1 MPAIKRSY
9 GLGTIANHYEEHGH
23 PLHSHVMP
31 IYQTSSFGFKDMVE
45 AQETFSG
52 INKDNFVYARR
63 LTKSPVKLSQL
74 TARLPAWAPLPQRYF
89 HY

>member
-45 AQETFSG
+45 AQETFFQRMKTDILILRS
-52 INKDNFVYARR
+52 V
-63 LTKSPVKLSQL
+63 SP
-74 TARLPAWAPLPQRYF
+74 AE
-89 HY
+89 